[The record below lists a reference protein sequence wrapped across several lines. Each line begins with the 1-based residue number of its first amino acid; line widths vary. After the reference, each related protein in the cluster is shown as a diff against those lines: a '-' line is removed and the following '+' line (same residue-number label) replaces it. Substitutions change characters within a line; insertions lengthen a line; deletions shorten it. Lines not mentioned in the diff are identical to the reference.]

1 MDKKT
6 RIILLSAIFIV
17 TLVVRLILAFL
28 MPGFTYD
35 SYFHLRQVEQI
46 ATTGLPV
53 FQDDLSYGG
62 REIYFLPF
70 FHYLMALFS
79 FFLPLTLVAKI
90 LPNVLLASITIIVYL
105 ISKKITD
112 NETAALFSAL
122 ITGFM
127 PIIFYT
133 NSFSIDAL
141 FLPLT
146 FITIYAF
153 INIRKEMA
161 RDKSGESLKEYFK
174 KRKYIYLYLASFLLI
189 SVTSSLAFLVIIGFI
204 IYILL
209 SIIEGKKVYRGELEI
224 IIFSIFFYLW
234 VQFLFFKKSLILRGI
249 SFAWQNVP
257 SAIFSEYFPQFSIAK
272 ALVTVSIIP
281 FLAGIYVTYKSLF
294 RHKNQKSFLLISLVI
309 STFLLTWL
317 RLIKYQQALAFF
329 GLVLA
334 ILFASFYHE
343 LDLYVRKTKFSR
355 LKKLVVPITIILLLF
370 STALP
375 AVNTAL
381 NQDMPKEEEIAAFAW
396 LSENSVPNSVIL
408 STLEEGHLVTYYSKR
423 KNVMDD
429 QFRLVEDVEERFKDV
444 KSLYTTPFQTQALGL
459 TDKYNIKYLVLTP
472 SAKEKYGLEKF
483 NYLTSKCFRKIYNQ
497 KADIYEVKCTLKS
510 A

>member
-1 MDKKT
+1 MEKKT

-17 TLVVRLILAFL
+17 TLAVRLILAFL

-46 ATTGLPV
+46 TATGFPIY
-53 FQDDLSYGG
+53 QDELSYGG

-70 FHYLMALFS
+70 FHYLMAFFS
-79 FFLPLTLVAKI
+79 LFLPLTLVAKI
-90 LPNVLLASITIIVYL
+90 LPNVLLASITIISYL

-122 ITGFM
+122 IAGFM

-133 NSFSIDAL
+133 NSFSIEAL

-153 INIRKEMA
+153 INIRREMA
-161 RDKSGESLKEYFK
+161 RNTSGESIKEYFK
-174 KRKYIYLYLASFLLI
+174 KRKYIYIYLISFLLI
-189 SVTSSLAFLVIIGFI
+189 SVTSSLAFLILIGFI

-209 SIIEGKKVYRGELEI
+209 CIIEGKRVYRGELEI
-224 IIFSIFFYLW
+224 IIFSVFFYLW
-234 VQFLFFKKSLILRGI
+234 VQFLFFKKSLILKGI

-257 SAIFSEYFPQFSIAK
+257 SAIFSEYYPQFSIAK

-281 FLAGIYVTYKSLF
+281 FLAGIYVTYRSLF
-294 RHKNQKSFLLISLVI
+294 RHKNQKAFLLISLVI

-329 GLVLA
+329 GLILA
-334 ILFASFYHE
+334 ILFASFYQE
-343 LDLYVRKTKFSR
+343 LDSYVKKTKFYR
-355 LKKLVVPITIILLLF
+355 LKKLIVPITVILLLF

-381 NQDMPKEEEIAAFAW
+381 EQDIPREEEIAAFTW
-396 LSENSVPNSVIL
+396 LSQSSLPNSVVL
-408 STLEEGHLVTYYSKR
+408 STLEEGHLVTFYSKR

-429 QFRLVEDVEERFKDV
+429 QFRLVEDVEERFKNIN
-444 KSLYTTPFQTQALGL
+444 SLFNTQFQTQALSL
-459 TDKYNIKYLVLTP
+459 TDRYNIKYLVLTP
-472 SAKEKYGLEKF
+472 SAKEKYHLEKF
-483 NYLTSKCFRKIYNQ
+483 NYLTSKCFRKIYHQ
-497 KADIYEVKCTLKS
+497 KVDIYEVKCTLES
-510 A
+510 V